1 MTNQPLHIQIDYSGG
16 RRQNTSLFPGFQLG
30 SFEKHRFNQE
40 LSTGNERQGLLRADQ
55 STEDGTNCLK
65 QVNRIV
71 PICVCVLC
79 TLTTAMIVV
88 FLILFYSQVSE
99 AVNSIDQ
106 TISLKTKTISMIQ
119 NVDAILNSTAQT
131 VKSINRLVEKPT
143 ISIG

>member
-1 MTNQPLHIQIDYSGG
+1 MQQHPVRIDIGISGQRNSSSFFSG
-16 RRQNTSLFPGFQLG
+16 FP
-30 SFEKHRFNQE
+30 FEKLKQQRLNQE
-40 LSTGNERQGLLRADQ
+40 YATGNERQGLLRADQ
-55 STEDGTNCLK
+55 STEDGTSCLK